1 MYGKEIQ
8 IVDFIEVKKSSRVVF
23 QGKLIKVR
31 ADTVELPNGREATRE
46 CVEHP
51 GAVAVIAR
59 DDQDRICMVR
69 QYRYPVG
76 ETLWEIPAGKLSP
89 GEEPLECARRELLE
103 EAGVTASSWEKLY
116 CYYTTPGFSNEVL
129 HLYLAT
135 GLTRGDNQPDED
147 EFLDVEMVSLQEAY
161 AKMSRGEIKDGKT
174 LIGLL
179 HLAKKE

>member
-1 MYGKEIQ
+1 M
-8 IVDFIEVKKSSRVVF
+8 DFIEVKKSSRDVF
-23 QGKLIKVR
+23 QGKMIKVR
-31 ADTVELPNGREATRE
+31 VDTVTLPNGKEATRE

-89 GEEPLECARRELLE
+89 GEDPLECARRELLE
-103 EAGVTASSWEKLY
+103 EAGITARLWDKLY
-116 CYYTTPGFSNEVL
+116 CYYTTPGFSDEIM

-135 GLTRGDNQPDED
+135 GLTRGNNQPDED
-147 EFLDVEMVSLQEAY
+147 EFLEVDMIPYHEAC
-161 AKMSRGEIKDGKT
+161 AKMVQGEIKDGKT

-179 HLAKKE
+179 YLARKK

>member
-1 MYGKEIQ
+1 M
-8 IVDFIEVKKSSRVVF
+8 DFIEIKKSSRDIF
-23 QGKLIKVR
+23 QGKIIKVR
-31 ADTVELPNGREATRE
+31 VDTVELPNGKESTRE

-76 ETLWEIPAGKLSP
+76 DMLWEIPAGKLSP
-89 GEEPLECARRELLE
+89 GEDPLECARRELME
-103 EAGVTASSWEKLY
+103 EAGITAGSWEKLY
-116 CYYTTPGFSNEVL
+116 SYYTTPGFSDEIL

-135 GLTRGDNQPDED
+135 GLTRGENQPDED
-147 EFLDVEMVSLQEAY
+147 EFLDVKMIPYQGAC
-161 AKMSRGEIKDGKT
+161 AMMSRGEIKDGKT

-179 HLAKKE
+179 YLAKKE